1 MSNTVQSVER
11 AFAVLETFDED
22 HPSRSAAEIAETA
35 GLARPT
41 TYRLLQT
48 LQQLGYVRSKHGRYE
63 VTPRVLRLGAGYLG
77 RRSMAA
83 HAQPILDALSA
94 EVGEHVAVG
103 VLDGDD
109 VITVAAANS
118 PQSRFL
124 SVAVQVG
131 QRLPAESTSL
141 GRILLAYLPGAAGEP
156 EARAI
161 RDAGYVVTDGLL
173 ESGLRAVGV
182 PILDR
187 RGNAVASMSIAVNAV
202 RISVEDLLERCLPPL
217 QRSASVLADQLT
229 SDLTDTA
236 TGSAG
241 PPRAPKPSL
250 DGRRP

>member
-1 MSNTVQSVER
+1 MANTVQSVER

-22 HPSRSAAEIAETA
+22 HPSRTASDIAVVA

-48 LQQLGYVRSKHGRYE
+48 LQQLGYVRSQHGRYE

-103 VLDGDD
+103 VLDGND
-109 VITVAAANS
+109 VITVAAASS

-131 QRLPAESTSL
+131 QRLPAEATSL
-141 GRILLAYLPGAAGEP
+141 GRILLAHLPSAANDP
-156 EARAI
+156 DARSI
-161 RDAGYVVTDGLL
+161 RDDGYVVTDGLL
-173 ESGLRAVGV
+173 ESGLRAIGV
-182 PILDR
+182 PVLDR

-202 RISVEDLLERCLPPL
+202 RITLDDLVERCLPPL
-217 QRSASVLADQLT
+217 RRSASVLSDQLT
-229 SDLTDTA
+229 SDLTDV
-236 TGSAG
+236 
-241 PPRAPKPSL
+241 R
-250 DGRRP
+250 

>member
-1 MSNTVQSVER
+1 MANTVQSVER

-22 HPSRSAAEIAETA
+22 NPSRTAAEIADTA

-48 LQQLGYVRSKHGRYE
+48 LQQLGYVRSRHGRYE

-83 HAQPILDALSA
+83 HAQPILEQLSA
-94 EVGEHVAVG
+94 EVGEHVAIG
-103 VLDGDD
+103 VLDGND

-131 QRLPAESTSL
+131 QRLPAEATSL
-141 GRILLAYLPGAAGEP
+141 GRILLAYLPSASSDP
-156 EARAI
+156 DARTI
-161 RDAGYVVTDGLL
+161 REDGFVVTDGLL

-202 RISVEDLLERCLPPL
+202 RISVDDLIERCLPPL
-217 QRSASVLADQLT
+217 RRSAAVLADQLT
-229 SDLTDTA
+229 SDLTDVA
-236 TGSAG
+236 V
-241 PPRAPKPSL
+241 R
-250 DGRRP
+250 

>member
-1 MSNTVQSVER
+1 MASTVQSVER

-22 HPSRSAAEIAETA
+22 HPSRTAGEIAEIA

-48 LQQLGYVRSKHGRYE
+48 LHQLGYVRSRHGRYE
-63 VTPRVLRLGAGYLG
+63 VPPRVLRLGAGYLG

-83 HAQPILDALSA
+83 HAQPILDVLSA

-103 VLDGDD
+103 VLDGND

-131 QRLPAESTSL
+131 QRMPAEVTSL
-141 GRILLAYLPGAAGEP
+141 GRVLLAYLPSAAGDP
-156 EARAI
+156 DARAI
-161 RDAGYVVTDGLL
+161 RDDGFVVTDGLL
-173 ESGLRAVGV
+173 ESGLRAIGV

-202 RISVEDLLERCLPPL
+202 RISVEDLVERCLPPL
-217 QRSASVLADQLT
+217 QRSAAALSDQLT
-229 SDLTDTA
+229 DASV
-236 TGSAG
+236 
-241 PPRAPKPSL
+241 R
-250 DGRRP
+250 